1 VISKQQEQ
9 FMSGLKHAG
18 SFRDLIVYQK
28 SRKLAKEIKE
38 ITQPFPREEKCSL
51 VDQIRRSSR
60 AIGANMAESWAKR
73 RYEKHFISK
82 LTDSDGEQMETQ
94 HWIGIALDCEYIDQ
108 NTHDQLIAKCLEI
121 GRMLNGMM
129 DKADLFCGETS
140 RSVRED
146 AAVYFT
152 ESDEGDSDD

>member
-1 VISKQQEQ
+1 
-9 FMSGLKHAG
+9 MSGLNHAG

-38 ITQPFPREEKCSL
+38 ITQSFPRDEKFSL
-51 VDQIRRSSR
+51 VDQVRRSSR
-60 AIGANMAESWAKR
+60 SIGANIAESWAKR

-94 HWIGIALDCEYIDQ
+94 HWIGTALDCEYIDQ
-108 NTHDQLIAKCLEI
+108 SAHNQLITKCLEI

-129 DKADLFCGETS
+129 DKADMFCGEPPRTL
-140 RSVRED
+140 RDD

-152 ESDEGDSDD
+152 DSNDENTDD

>member
-1 VISKQQEQ
+1 
-9 FMSGLKHAG
+9 MSSLAHAE

-38 ITQPFPREEKCSL
+38 ITQSFPRDEKFSL
-51 VDQIRRSSR
+51 VDQVRRSSR
-60 AIGANMAESWAKR
+60 SIGANIAESWAKR

-94 HWIGIALDCEYIDQ
+94 HWIGTALDCGYIDQ
-108 NTHDQLIAKCLEI
+108 NTHNQLIANCLEI

-129 DKADLFCGETS
+129 DKADMFCGEPPRTL
-140 RSVRED
+140 RED
-146 AAVYFT
+146 SVVYIT
-152 ESDEGDSDD
+152 DAGDEDTDD

>member
-1 VISKQQEQ
+1 
-9 FMSGLKHAG
+9 MSGLKHAG

-28 SRKLAKEIKE
+28 SRVLAKEIMG
-38 ITQPFPREEKCSL
+38 ISQPFPRDEKFSL
-51 VDQIRRSSR
+51 TDQVRRSSR
-60 AIGANMAESWAKR
+60 AIGANIAESWAKR

-108 NTHDQLIAKCLEI
+108 KVHDQLLAKCLEI
-121 GRMLNGMM
+121 GRMLNSMM
-129 DKADLFCGETS
+129 DKADMFCGEPP

-152 ESDEGDSDD
+152 DSNDENTDN

>member
-1 VISKQQEQ
+1 
-9 FMSGLKHAG
+9 MSGLNHAG

-38 ITQPFPREEKCSL
+38 ITQSFPRDEKFSL
-51 VDQIRRSSR
+51 VDQVRRSSR
-60 AIGANMAESWAKR
+60 SIGANIAESWAKR

-94 HWIGIALDCEYIDQ
+94 HWIGTALDCEYISQ
-108 NTHDQLIAKCLEI
+108 YTHDQLIAKCLEI

-129 DKADLFCGETS
+129 DKADMFCGEPPRT
-140 RSVRED
+140 VREES
-146 AAVYFT
+146 AEYFT
-152 ESDEGDSDD
+152 ESDDEDTDY

>member
-1 VISKQQEQ
+1 
-9 FMSGLKHAG
+9 MSELKHAG

-28 SRKLAKEIKE
+28 SRKLAKEIME
-38 ITQPFPREEKCSL
+38 IAQSFPRDEKFSL
-51 VDQIRRSSR
+51 IDQVRRSSR
-60 AIGANMAESWAKR
+60 SIGANIVESWAKR

-94 HWIGIALDCEYIDQ
+94 HWIGTALDCEYIDEKT
-108 NTHDQLIAKCLEI
+108 NNQLVAKCLEI

-129 DKADLFCGETS
+129 DKADMFCGEPP
-140 RSVRED
+140 RAVREE

-152 ESDEGDSDD
+152 ESDDEDTDD

>member
-1 VISKQQEQ
+1 
-9 FMSGLKHAG
+9 MSGLKHAD

-38 ITQPFPREEKCSL
+38 ITQSFPRDEKFSL
-51 VDQIRRSSR
+51 VDQVRRSSR
-60 AIGANMAESWAKR
+60 AIGANIAESWAKR

-94 HWIGIALDCEYIDQ
+94 HWIGTALDCEYIDQ
-108 NTHDQLIAKCLEI
+108 NAHDLLIVKCLEI

-129 DKADLFCGETS
+129 DKADMFRGEPP
-140 RSVRED
+140 RGVREE
-146 AAVYFT
+146 AGSYFT
-152 ESDEGDSDD
+152 ESSNEDTDN

>member
-1 VISKQQEQ
+1 
-9 FMSGLKHAG
+9 MSELKHAG

-38 ITQPFPREEKCSL
+38 ITQSFPRDEKFSL
-51 VDQIRRSSR
+51 VDQVRRSSR
-60 AIGANMAESWAKR
+60 SIGANIAESWAKR

-94 HWIGIALDCEYIDQ
+94 HWIGTALDCEYIDQ
-108 NTHDQLIAKCLEI
+108 SAHNQLIAKCLEI

-129 DKADLFCGETS
+129 DKADMFCGEPPRTLRDDTS
-140 RSVRED
+140 
-146 AAVYFT
+146 VYFT
-152 ESDEGDSDD
+152 DSNDEDTDD

>member
-1 VISKQQEQ
+1 
-9 FMSGLKHAG
+9 MSELKHAG

-38 ITQPFPREEKCSL
+38 LAQSFPNDEKFSL
-51 VDQIRRSSR
+51 IDQVRRSSR
-60 AIGANMAESWAKR
+60 SIGANIAESWAKR

-94 HWIGIALDCEYIDQ
+94 HWIGVALDCEYIDEKT
-108 NTHDQLIAKCLEI
+108 NNQLVAKCLEI

-129 DKADLFCGETS
+129 DKADMFCGEPPRTM
-140 RSVRED
+140 REE
-146 AAVYFT
+146 AAGYYV
-152 ESDEGDSDD
+152 DSDDEDTDD